1 MNLQYLFLMLI
12 LPHTACGVQRVK
24 CPLTFEQ
31 REATVRVNLLSFLFA
46 LRGVN
51 QDPQILSNVTLGY
64 NLHENYFDTR
74 ITTDSL
80 FNLLS
85 AGQANIP
92 NYKCERSQ
100 NHLLAVLE
108 GTDSDISIQVSTML
122 SIYKIPQVTYAF
134 VSPVLSDK
142 NQFPFFYRTV
152 PEEGTHYWGIVKL
165 LQHFKWT
172 LTGLIAA
179 DTENGD
185 RFIKSFSAQLVR
197 VGVCVIF
204 SKRFSR
210 LNKYSVVQNHPILFH
225 KWRQV
230 NVLIHYTETYDFYD
244 GLLMIQQLTVGL
256 IEPIVG
262 KIWITTALW
271 DLTRD
276 LTFTELLLFQHI
288 HGIFSFMIQTKQR
301 TTYDISFHDSCE
313 SFADYAFHCSYT
325 KHPLSVKAYKTCT
338 EKEVESLPQE
348 EIEKIYSLDSNR
360 IYNAI
365 WTVAQAFNTAYS
377 SLSKRMIKDG
387 GDGQEVRR
395 LQPWQLHP
403 FLQNS
408 PFYNISMSG
417 VYLEKNGELAANF
430 DIVNWVKFPNK
441 SVVCVKFGS
450 LQRHESSGLKFT
462 ISVDDIIW
470 PNWLN
475 RSLPPSRCVDSC
487 RAGFVKVIREDEP
500 ICCYDCVSCMDG
512 TISTQEDAE
521 RCTRCPEDHYPNK
534 NQDECIPKIITFLS
548 FNEPLGILL
557 AFFALLLSFT
567 TLFVLGIF
575 TKFLETPIVRA
586 NNRNLSY
593 ILLISLL
600 GSFLTSFLFIGRPK
614 RATCLLRQ
622 TTFSII
628 FSVAV
633 TSLLAKTVTV
643 VLAFLAT
650 KPGNGV
656 RRWLGKTF
664 TYSIV
669 FACSGVQVI
678 ICILWLGISHPFP
691 DSDMNSQPGEIIL
704 QCNDGTIAIF
714 YTALGYMGFLA
725 AICFTVAFLA
735 RNLPGA
741 FNEAKLITFSML
753 IFCSVWVSFVP
764 AYLSTKGKYMVAVQV
779 FSILVSSA
787 GLLGCIFIPKCYII
801 VLRPD
806 LNMKEKLTMKKK
818 IEI

>member
-1 MNLQYLFLMLI
+1 MR
-12 LPHTACGVQRVK
+12 H
-24 CPLTFEQ
+24 
-31 REATVRVNLLSFLFA
+31 VNLLSFLFA
-46 LRGVN
+46 LRDVN
-51 QDPQILSNVTLGY
+51 QNLQILSNVTLGY
-64 NLHENYFDTR
+64 NLHENYFDAR
-74 ITTDSL
+74 ITTDAL

-100 NHLLAVLE
+100 NHLLAILE
-108 GTDSDISIQVSTML
+108 GTDSDITIQVSTML

-134 VSPVLSDK
+134 VSYVLSDK
-142 NQFPFFYRTV
+142 KQFHFSYRTV
-152 PEEGTHYWGIVKL
+152 PEEGIHYPGIVQL

-185 RFIKSFSAQLVR
+185 RFIKFFSAQLVR
-197 VGVCVIF
+197 AGICVIF

-210 LNKYSVVQNHPILFH
+210 LTKHSVVQNHPILFH

-244 GLLMIQQLTVGL
+244 GLLVIQQLTVGL
-256 IEPIVG
+256 LEPIVG

-271 DLTRD
+271 DLTHD
-276 LTFTELLLFQHI
+276 LTFTEFLLFQHI
-288 HGIFSFMIQTKQR
+288 HGIFSFMIQTNQR
-301 TTYDISFHDSCE
+301 TTYDLSFDYFCE
-313 SFADYAFHCSYT
+313 RFANYAFHCSYS
-325 KHPLSVKAYKTCT
+325 KHPLSVKAYKKCT
-338 EKEVESLPQE
+338 EKEVENLPQE
-348 EIEKIYSLDSNR
+348 EVDKIYSFESNR

-365 WTVAQAFNTAYS
+365 WTVARAFTAAYS
-377 SLSKRMIKDG
+377 SFSKRMIKDS
-387 GDGQEVRR
+387 GDRQEVQRM
-395 LQPWQLHP
+395 QPWQLHP

-408 PFYNISMSG
+408 QFYNISLSG
-417 VYLEKNGELAANF
+417 VYLEKNGNLAADF
-430 DIVNWVKFPNK
+430 DIVNWVKFPNR
-441 SVVCVKFGS
+441 SVVRLKFGS
-450 LQRHESSGLKFT
+450 LQKHESSGLKFT
-462 ISVDDIIW
+462 INEDDIVW

-475 RSLPPSRCVDSC
+475 QSLPTSQCVDSC
-487 RAGFVKVIREDEP
+487 PVGFVKVIHEDEP
-500 ICCYDCVSCMDG
+500 ICCYDCGSCMEG

-521 RCTRCPEDHYPNK
+521 RCSKCPEDQYPNK

-548 FNEPLGILL
+548 YNEPLGIVL
-557 AFFALLLSFT
+557 ASFALLLSFT

-575 TKFLETPIVRA
+575 TNFLETPIVKA

-633 TSLLAKTVTV
+633 SSLLAKTVTV

-656 RRWLGKTF
+656 KRWLGKTL

-669 FACSGVQVI
+669 FACSGVQLI
-678 ICILWLGISHPFP
+678 ICIFWLGVSHPFP
-691 DSDMNSQPGEIIL
+691 DSDMNSQPREIVL
-704 QCNDGTIAIF
+704 QCNDGKIAIF

-725 AICFTVAFLA
+725 VICFTVAFQA

-764 AYLSTKGKYMVAVQV
+764 AYLSTKGKHLVAVQV

-787 GLLGCIFIPKCYII
+787 GVLGCIFIPKCYII

-806 LNMKEKLTMKKK
+806 LNLKVKLTMKNK
-818 IEI
+818 IES